1 MQENLIFDVGFHK
14 GEDTSFY
21 LNKGFR
27 VVGIE
32 ANPFLYAAG
41 IERFKTEIEE
51 RRLTLLNI
59 AITDA
64 DGPVRFFVNSRVTE
78 WGTISR
84 DFAERNSRL
93 GMESEEIVVR
103 GSRFENILHDFGVP
117 Y

>member
-32 ANPFLYAAG
+32 SNPFLYAVG
-41 IERFKTEIEE
+41 IERFKIEIEE

-59 AITDA
+59 VITDA
-64 DGPVRFFVNSRVTE
+64 DGPVRFFVNSCVTE
-78 WGTISR
+78 WGSISW
-84 DFAERNSRL
+84 DFVERHSRM
-93 GMESEEIVVR
+93 GMESEQVGVR
-103 GSRFENILHDFGVP
+103 
-117 Y
+117 